1 MLVMRVGLVLGA
13 GGVVGASWLIGALD
27 ALEAETGWR
36 AVDAERIVGTSAG
49 AVVGA
54 LAASGIPSEYMS
66 AYAAGRTLEGF
77 AEAESRADDL
87 SSKLPGSDYRLQLAL
102 PPIGPGSWR
111 LALNTMLHLRS
122 HAPAVVLAGWL
133 PRGFISTG
141 PIRDLVEGFVP
152 GEWPDH
158 PSYWAVAADYSSGKR
173 VAFGRDDAPTA
184 SAGDAVAASC
194 AIPGFYH
201 PVRVAGR
208 RYVDGGI
215 CSTSNLDLLCGAD
228 LDLVVCLNP
237 MSSVAPVAGG
247 SPADRFARLMR
258 AAAGRRLAHEARKL
272 RGEGTDVLVLQPG
285 RDDCALMGLNL
296 MSGSRRV
303 QVMEQA
309 RKSVARE
316 LHRLRGTHLLPA
328 RRARRRAADAKRTRA
343 RRTRSGPGAPRSAQH
358 FGPTF
363 SSSSATLV
371 RCEIEMLR
379 WLDCVQRS
387 PSCSQLSQNSP
398 RMSADRLLK
407 K

>member
-1 MLVMRVGLVLGA
+1 VLAMRVGLVLGA

-27 ALEAETGWR
+27 ALEADTGWR

-77 AEAESRADDL
+77 AEAESRADEL
-87 SSKLPGSDYRLQLAL
+87 SSKLPGSDYRLQRAL

-133 PRGFISTG
+133 PRGFISTA
-141 PIRDLVEGFVP
+141 PIRDLVDGFVP
-152 GEWPDH
+152 GDWPDH

-173 VAFGRDDAPTA
+173 VAFGRDDAPAA

-208 RYVDGGI
+208 RHVDGGI

-237 MSSVAPVAGG
+237 MSSVAPVSGG

-272 RGEGTDVLVLQPG
+272 RSEGTGVLVLQPG

-296 MSGSRRV
+296 MSGARRV

-316 LHRLRGTHLLPA
+316 LHRLRGTRLLPVG
-328 RRARRRAADAKRTRA
+328 RARRRAADARRAPSVADAKRIRRA
-343 RRTRSGPGAPRSAQH
+343 A
-358 FGPTF
+358 
-363 SSSSATLV
+363 
-371 RCEIEMLR
+371 
-379 WLDCVQRS
+379 
-387 PSCSQLSQNSP
+387 
-398 RMSADRLLK
+398 
-407 K
+407 

>member
-1 MLVMRVGLVLGA
+1 MRVGLVLGA

-36 AVDAERIVGTSAG
+36 AVEAERIVGTSAG

-54 LAASGIPSEYMS
+54 LAAGGIASEYMS
-66 AYAAGRTLEGF
+66 AYAAGRTLDAFVE
-77 AEAESRADDL
+77 AEARADAL
-87 SSKLPGSDYRLQLAL
+87 AGGRLPGSEYRLQLAL

-122 HAPAVVLAGWL
+122 HSPAAVVAGWL

-141 PIRDLVEGFVP
+141 PISTLVESFVP
-152 GEWPDH
+152 GQWPDH

-173 VAFGRDDAPTA
+173 VAFGRDDAPQTGVA
-184 SAGDAVAASC
+184 EAVAASC

-201 PVRVAGR
+201 PVKVAGR

-258 AAAGRRLAHEARKL
+258 AAAGRRLGHEARKL
-272 RGEGTDVLVLQPG
+272 RAEGTDVLILQPG

-309 RKSVARE
+309 RKSTARE
-316 LHRLRGTHLLPA
+316 LHRLRGTELLPT
-328 RRARRRAADAKRTRA
+328 RRARRRAADAKPERRA
-343 RRTRSGPGAPRSAQH
+343 A
-358 FGPTF
+358 
-363 SSSSATLV
+363 
-371 RCEIEMLR
+371 
-379 WLDCVQRS
+379 
-387 PSCSQLSQNSP
+387 
-398 RMSADRLLK
+398 
-407 K
+407 

>member
-1 MLVMRVGLVLGA
+1 MRVGLVLGA

-27 ALEAETGWR
+27 ALEADTGWR

-133 PRGFISTG
+133 PRGFISTA
-141 PIRDLVEGFVP
+141 PIRDLVDGFVP
-152 GEWPDH
+152 GDWPDH

-173 VAFGRDDAPTA
+173 VAFGRDDAPPA
-184 SAGDAVAASC
+184 LAGDAVAASC

-208 RYVDGGI
+208 RHVDGGI

-237 MSSVAPVAGG
+237 MSSVAPISGG
-247 SPADRFARLMR
+247 SPSDPFARLMR
-258 AAAGRRLAHEARKL
+258 APAGRPPCRPLAAPHAPRRRPAAGP
-272 RGEGTDVLVLQPG
+272 RGP
-285 RDDCALMGLNL
+285 
-296 MSGSRRV
+296 
-303 QVMEQA
+303 QA
-309 RKSVARE
+309 AQ
-316 LHRLRGTHLLPA
+316 RGH
-328 RRARRRAADAKRTRA
+328 RRARPAAR
-343 RRTRSGPGAPRSAQH
+343 P
-358 FGPTF
+358 
-363 SSSSATLV
+363 
-371 RCEIEMLR
+371 
-379 WLDCVQRS
+379 
-387 PSCSQLSQNSP
+387 
-398 RMSADRLLK
+398 
-407 K
+407 

>member
-1 MLVMRVGLVLGA
+1 VGTVLAMRVGLVLGA

-77 AEAESRADDL
+77 AEAESRVDAI
-87 SSKLPGSDYRLQLAL
+87 SAKLPGSDYRLQLAL

-111 LALNTMLHLRS
+111 LALNTTLHLRR

-141 PIRDLVEGFVP
+141 PIHGLVDGFVP
-152 GEWPDH
+152 GGWPDH
-158 PSYWAVAADYSSGKR
+158 PSYWAIAADYSTGKR
-173 VAFGRDDAPTA
+173 VAFGRDDAPRTTA
-184 SAGDAVAASC
+184 ADAVAASC

-201 PVRVAGR
+201 PVNVAGR

-215 CSTSNLDLLCGAD
+215 CSTSNLDLLCGAE
-228 LDLVVCLNP
+228 LDLVICLNP

-247 SPADRFARLMR
+247 SPADRFAKLMR

-309 RKSVARE
+309 RKSIARE
-316 LHRLRGTHLLPA
+316 LHRLRGTHLLPS
-328 RRARRRAADAKRTRA
+328 RRRTAPAGAPVRRAA
-343 RRTRSGPGAPRSAQH
+343 
-358 FGPTF
+358 
-363 SSSSATLV
+363 
-371 RCEIEMLR
+371 
-379 WLDCVQRS
+379 
-387 PSCSQLSQNSP
+387 
-398 RMSADRLLK
+398 
-407 K
+407 

>member
-1 MLVMRVGLVLGA
+1 MR
-13 GGVVGASWLIGALD
+13 
-27 ALEAETGWR
+27 
-36 AVDAERIVGTSAG
+36 
-49 AVVGA
+49 
-54 LAASGIPSEYMS
+54 
-66 AYAAGRTLEGF
+66 
-77 AEAESRADDL
+77 
-87 SSKLPGSDYRLQLAL
+87 
-102 PPIGPGSWR
+102 
-111 LALNTMLHLRS
+111 HLRS

-152 GEWPDH
+152 GHWPDH

-173 VAFGRDDAPTA
+173 VAFGRDDAPMA

-201 PVRVAGR
+201 PVKVAGR

-247 SPADRFARLMR
+247 SPADRFARVMR

-328 RRARRRAADAKRTRA
+328 RRATPPRAPTRSGPGA
-343 RRTRSGPGAPRSAQH
+343 RRTRSAPGAPRSAQH

-379 WLDCVQRS
+379 GLDCVQRS

>member
-1 MLVMRVGLVLGA
+1 MRVGLVLGA

-27 ALEAETGWR
+27 ALETETGWR
-36 AVDAERIVGTSAG
+36 AVEAERIVGTSAG

-54 LAASGIPSEYMS
+54 LAAGGISSEYMS
-66 AYAAGRTLEGF
+66 AYAAGRTLDAF
-77 AEAESRADDL
+77 VEAESRADVL
-87 SSKLPGSDYRLQLAL
+87 SERLPGSEYRLHRAL

-111 LALNTMLHLRS
+111 LALNTMLHLRNHS
-122 HAPAVVLAGWL
+122 PAAVVAGWL

-141 PIRDLVEGFVP
+141 PISALVDGLVR
-152 GEWPDH
+152 GHWPDH

-173 VAFGRDDAPTA
+173 VAFGRDDAPPA
-184 SAGDAVAASC
+184 PVADAVAASC

-201 PVRVAGR
+201 PVKVAGR

-247 SPADRFARLMR
+247 SPADRFARIMR

-272 RGEGTDVLVLQPG
+272 RAEGTDVLLLQPG
-285 RDDCALMGLNL
+285 REDCALMGVNL

-309 RKSVARE
+309 RKSTARE
-316 LHRLRGTHLLPA
+316 LHRLRGTQLLPTRRSKRRAADLKPA
-328 RRARRRAADAKRTRA
+328 RRAA
-343 RRTRSGPGAPRSAQH
+343 
-358 FGPTF
+358 
-363 SSSSATLV
+363 
-371 RCEIEMLR
+371 
-379 WLDCVQRS
+379 
-387 PSCSQLSQNSP
+387 
-398 RMSADRLLK
+398 
-407 K
+407 

>member
-1 MLVMRVGLVLGA
+1 
-13 GGVVGASWLIGALD
+13 VVGASWLIGALD

-36 AVDAERIVGTSAG
+36 AVAAERIVGTSAG

-133 PRGFISTG
+133 PRGFISTA
-141 PIRDLVEGFVP
+141 PIRDLVDGFVP
-152 GEWPDH
+152 GDWPDH
-158 PSYWAVAADYSSGKR
+158 QSYWAIAADYSSGKR
-173 VAFGRDDAPTA
+173 VAFGRDDAPPA

-208 RYVDGGI
+208 RHVDGGI

-237 MSSVAPVAGG
+237 MSSVAPISGG
-247 SPADRFARLMR
+247 SPADRFARVMR

-272 RGEGTDVLVLQPG
+272 RSEGTDVLVLQPG

-316 LHRLRGTHLLPA
+316 LHRLRGTHLLPMG
-328 RRARRRAADAKRTRA
+328 RARRRVADAKRA
-343 RRTRSGPGAPRSAQH
+343 H
-358 FGPTF
+358 
-363 SSSSATLV
+363 
-371 RCEIEMLR
+371 
-379 WLDCVQRS
+379 
-387 PSCSQLSQNSP
+387 
-398 RMSADRLLK
+398 RMSNPKRMGRAA
-407 K
+407 

>member
-1 MLVMRVGLVLGA
+1 MRVGLVLGA

-36 AVDAERIVGTSAG
+36 AAQADRIVGTSAG

-77 AEAESRADDL
+77 AEAEARADDL
-87 SSKLPGSDYRLQLAL
+87 SARLPGSDYRLQLSL

-111 LALNTMLHLRS
+111 LAINTALHLRS
-122 HAPAVVLAGWL
+122 HSPAVVLAGWL

-141 PIRDLVEGFVP
+141 PIHGLVDGFVP
-152 GEWPDH
+152 GDWPDH

-173 VAFGRDDAPTA
+173 VAFGRDDAPKT
-184 SAGDAVAASC
+184 SAAEAVAASC

-201 PVRVAGR
+201 PVKVDGR

-215 CSTSNLDLLCGAD
+215 CSTSNLDLLCGEE
-228 LDLVVCLNP
+228 LDLVICLNP

-247 SPADRFARLMR
+247 SPADRFARVMR

-272 RGEGTDVLVLQPG
+272 RGEGTEVLILHPG
-285 RDDCALMGLNL
+285 RDDCALMGVNL

-309 RKSVARE
+309 RKSIARE
-316 LHRLRGTHLLPA
+316 LHRLRGSGLLPSRGSRRAAAAKPGRRAASAKPA
-328 RRARRRAADAKRTRA
+328 RRAASAKPTRRAA
-343 RRTRSGPGAPRSAQH
+343 
-358 FGPTF
+358 
-363 SSSSATLV
+363 
-371 RCEIEMLR
+371 
-379 WLDCVQRS
+379 
-387 PSCSQLSQNSP
+387 
-398 RMSADRLLK
+398 
-407 K
+407 

>member
-1 MLVMRVGLVLGA
+1 MRVGLVLGA

-54 LAASGIPSEYMS
+54 LAAGGIASEYMS

-77 AEAESRADDL
+77 VEAESRADQL
-87 SSKLPGSDYRLQLAL
+87 SERLSGSEYRLHLGL

-122 HAPAVVLAGWL
+122 HSPAAVVAGWL
-133 PRGFISTG
+133 PRGFISTK
-141 PIRDLVEGFVP
+141 PIHGLVERLVHGH
-152 GEWPDH
+152 WPDH
-158 PSYWAVAADYSSGKR
+158 PSYWAVAADYSTGKR
-173 VAFGRDDAPTA
+173 VAFGRDDAPEA
-184 SAGDAVAASC
+184 HVAEAVAASC

-201 PVRVAGR
+201 PVKVGGQ

-215 CSTSNLDLLCGAD
+215 CSTSNLDLLCGTD

-247 SPADRFARLMR
+247 SPADRFARVMR

-272 RGEGTDVLVLQPG
+272 RAEGTDVLILQPG
-285 RDDCALMGLNL
+285 REDCALMGLNL

-309 RKSVARE
+309 RKSTARE
-316 LHRLRGTHLLPA
+316 LHRLRGTQLLPA
-328 RRARRRAADAKRTRA
+328 RRSKRRAPVAKPARRAA
-343 RRTRSGPGAPRSAQH
+343 
-358 FGPTF
+358 
-363 SSSSATLV
+363 
-371 RCEIEMLR
+371 
-379 WLDCVQRS
+379 
-387 PSCSQLSQNSP
+387 
-398 RMSADRLLK
+398 
-407 K
+407 

>member
-1 MLVMRVGLVLGA
+1 MRVGLVLGA

-36 AVDAERIVGTSAG
+36 AVEAERIVGTSAG

-54 LAASGIPSEYMS
+54 LAAGGIASEYMS
-66 AYAAGRTLEGF
+66 AYAAGRTLDAFVE
-77 AEAESRADDL
+77 AEARADAL
-87 SSKLPGSDYRLQLAL
+87 AGGRLPGSEYRLQLAL

-122 HAPAVVLAGWL
+122 HSPAAVVAGWL

-141 PIRDLVEGFVP
+141 PISTLVESFVP
-152 GEWPDH
+152 GQWPDH

-173 VAFGRDDAPTA
+173 VAFGRDDAPQTGVA
-184 SAGDAVAASC
+184 EAVAASC

-201 PVRVAGR
+201 PVKVAGR

-258 AAAGRRLAHEARKL
+258 AAAGRRLGHEARKL
-272 RGEGTDVLVLQPG
+272 RAEGTDVLILQPG
-285 RDDCALMGLNL
+285 REDCALMGLNL
-296 MSGSRRV
+296 MSSSRRV

-309 RKSVARE
+309 RKSTARE
-316 LHRLRGTHLLPA
+316 LHRLRGTQLLPA
-328 RRARRRAADAKRTRA
+328 RGPRRRAADAKPERRA
-343 RRTRSGPGAPRSAQH
+343 A
-358 FGPTF
+358 
-363 SSSSATLV
+363 
-371 RCEIEMLR
+371 
-379 WLDCVQRS
+379 
-387 PSCSQLSQNSP
+387 
-398 RMSADRLLK
+398 
-407 K
+407 

>member
-1 MLVMRVGLVLGA
+1 MRVGLVLGA

-36 AVDAERIVGTSAG
+36 AAEAERIVGTSAG
-49 AVVGA
+49 AVVGV
-54 LAASGIPSEYMS
+54 LAASGVPSEYMS

-87 SSKLPGSDYRLQLAL
+87 STKLPGSDYRLKLAL

-111 LALNTMLHLRS
+111 LALNTMRNLRS

-141 PIRDLVEGFVP
+141 PIHGLVEGFVP
-152 GEWPDH
+152 GPWPDH

-173 VAFGRDDAPTA
+173 VAFGRDDAPEATA
-184 SAGDAVAASC
+184 ADAVAASC

-201 PVRVAGR
+201 PVKVAGR

-215 CSTSNLDLLCGAD
+215 CSTSNLDLLCGEE

-272 RGEGTDVLVLQPG
+272 RAEGTDVLILQPG

-309 RKSVARE
+309 RKSIARE
-316 LHRLRGTHLLPA
+316 LHRLRGSQLLPSRGSKRVAAEATPAARAASANQA
-328 RRARRRAADAKRTRA
+328 RRAA
-343 RRTRSGPGAPRSAQH
+343 
-358 FGPTF
+358 
-363 SSSSATLV
+363 
-371 RCEIEMLR
+371 
-379 WLDCVQRS
+379 
-387 PSCSQLSQNSP
+387 
-398 RMSADRLLK
+398 
-407 K
+407 